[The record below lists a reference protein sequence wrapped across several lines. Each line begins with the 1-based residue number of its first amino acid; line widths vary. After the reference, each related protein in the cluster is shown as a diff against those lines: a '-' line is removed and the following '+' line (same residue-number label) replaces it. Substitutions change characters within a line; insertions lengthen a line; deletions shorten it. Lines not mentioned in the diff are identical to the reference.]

1 MELENGLFKL
11 AFHMV
16 NGRVI
21 QGHAHLEPKEG
32 VVIVSLINFDHQ
44 KFSFLLKWRHCAMYA
59 NLKYHTYPVI
69 HAECDAVLR
78 IL

>member
-1 MELENGLFKL
+1 MRLSARLFGRKVIFFLTQMKLIITRNVLHLASFVELENGLFKL

-32 VVIVSLINFDHQ
+32 VVIVSLINFDH
-44 KFSFLLKWRHCAMYA
+44 
-59 NLKYHTYPVI
+59 
-69 HAECDAVLR
+69 
-78 IL
+78 

>member
-1 MELENGLFKL
+1 MRVVELGNGLFKL

-32 VVIVSLINFDHQ
+32 VVIVSLINFDH
-44 KFSFLLKWRHCAMYA
+44 
-59 NLKYHTYPVI
+59 
-69 HAECDAVLR
+69 
-78 IL
+78 